1 MTTDFQK
8 AARLGACLSKD
19 YAQDLFRLMVNYRD
33 ISASEAASRLNIH
46 IRTAQD
52 FLETLAELGILDK
65 QEVYERKRPYF
76 RYTLK
81 QAKISLEVNLE
92 SLFSNRGGD
101 IQLDRA
107 IRERKSGG
115 AKFSTA
121 RDGQQIASVTTWSG
135 RGRDRQERKISL
147 TTAQGQFL
155 YHLPFPTA
163 AYLTIAEIM
172 KKAGVNNKNKGEII
186 DLVGVLEEHGVVEI
200 MAQEEPS

>member
-8 AARLGACLSKD
+8 AARLGAFLSKD
-19 YAQDLFRLMVNYRD
+19 YAQDLFALMVNYRD

-52 FLETLAELGILDK
+52 FLETLTDLGVVTRE
-65 QEVYERKRPYF
+65 EVYERKRPYF
-76 RYTLK
+76 RYSLAQTEITLK
-81 QAKISLEVNLE
+81 INLE

-107 IRERKSGG
+107 IREKKGGG
-115 AKFSTA
+115 ARFSTA

-172 KKAGVNNKNKGEII
+172 KKAGVENKNKGEII
-186 DLVGVLEEHGVVEI
+186 DLVGVLEEHGVIEI
-200 MAQEEPS
+200 TAQEESS

>member
-1 MTTDFQK
+1 MATDFQK

-52 FLETLAELGILDK
+52 FLETLAELDILDK

-76 RYTLK
+76 RYALK
-81 QAKISLEVNLE
+81 QANIKLEIHLD
-92 SLFSNRGGD
+92 SLFSNRGSD

-107 IRERKSGG
+107 IREKKGGG
-115 AKFSTA
+115 ASFSTA
-121 RDGQQIASVTTWSG
+121 RGGQQIASVTTWTG
-135 RGRDRQERKISL
+135 RGRDRQERKINL
-147 TTAQGQFL
+147 TTAQGRFL

-163 AYLTIAEIM
+163 AFLTVAEIM
-172 KKAGVNNKNKGEII
+172 HKAGVADKNKGEII
-186 DLVGVLEEHGVVEI
+186 DLVSVLEESHTIEI
-200 MAQEEPS
+200 AADEPSS

>member
-1 MTTDFQK
+1 MATDFQK

-52 FLETLAELGILDK
+52 FLETLAELDILDK

-76 RYTLK
+76 RYALK
-81 QAKISLEVNLE
+81 QANIKLEIHLD

-107 IRERKSGG
+107 IREKKGGG
-115 AKFSTA
+115 ARFSTA

-163 AYLTIAEIM
+163 AYLTIAEFM
-172 KKAGVNNKNKGEII
+172 KKAGVQNKNKGEII
-186 DLVGVLEEHGVVEI
+186 DLVGVLEEHGVIEI
-200 MAQEEPS
+200 TAQEEPS

>member
-1 MTTDFQK
+1 MATDFQK

-19 YAQDLFRLMVNYRD
+19 YAQDLFALMVNYRD

-76 RYTLK
+76 RYTLR
-81 QAKISLEVNLE
+81 QASIKLEINLE
-92 SLFSNRGGD
+92 SLFSNRGSD

-107 IRERKSGG
+107 IREKKGGG
-115 AKFSTA
+115 ARFSTA
-121 RDGQQIASVTTWSG
+121 RDGQQIASVSTWTG

-172 KKAGVNNKNKGEII
+172 KKAGVENKNKGEII
-186 DLVGVLEEHGVVEI
+186 DLVGVLEEHGVIEI
-200 MAQEEPS
+200 TAQEESS

>member
-52 FLETLAELGILDK
+52 FLETLAEIGILDK

-172 KKAGVNNKNKGEII
+172 EKAGVQNKNKGEII
-186 DLVGVLEEHGVVEI
+186 DLVGVLEEHGVIEI

>member
-1 MTTDFQK
+1 MTTDFQR

-76 RYTLK
+76 RYALK
-81 QAKISLEVNLE
+81 QANIKLEINLE

-107 IRERKSGG
+107 IREKKGGG
-115 AKFSTA
+115 ARFSTA
-121 RDGQQIASVTTWSG
+121 RGGQQIASVTTWSG
-135 RGRDRQERKISL
+135 RSRDRQERKISL

-172 KKAGVNNKNKGEII
+172 KKAGVENKNKGEII
-186 DLVGVLEEHGVVEI
+186 DLVGVLEEHGVIEI
-200 MAQEEPS
+200 TAQEESS

>member
-52 FLETLAELGILDK
+52 FLETLAELDILDK

-76 RYTLK
+76 RYALK
-81 QAKISLEVNLE
+81 QANIKLEIHLE

-107 IRERKSGG
+107 IREKKGGG
-115 AKFSTA
+115 ARFSTA
-121 RDGQQIASVTTWSG
+121 RGGQQIASVTTWSG

-172 KKAGVNNKNKGEII
+172 KKAGVDNKNKGEII
-186 DLVGVLEEHGVVEI
+186 DLVGVLEEHGVIEI
-200 MAQEEPS
+200 TAQEEPS

>member
-1 MTTDFQK
+1 MATDFQK

-52 FLETLAELGILDK
+52 FLETLAELDILDK

-76 RYTLK
+76 RYALK
-81 QAKISLEVNLE
+81 QANIKLEIHLD

-107 IRERKSGG
+107 IREKKGGG

-172 KKAGVNNKNKGEII
+172 KKAGVENKNKGEII
-186 DLVGVLEEHGVVEI
+186 DLVGVLEEHGVIEI
-200 MAQEEPS
+200 TAQEEPS

>member
-1 MTTDFQK
+1 MATDFQK

-76 RYTLK
+76 RYALK
-81 QAKISLEVNLE
+81 QANIKLEIHLD

-121 RDGQQIASVTTWSG
+121 RGGQQIASVTTWSG
-135 RGRDRQERKISL
+135 RGRDRQERKINP

-172 KKAGVNNKNKGEII
+172 KKAGVENKNKGEII
-186 DLVGVLEEHGVVEI
+186 DLVGVLEEHGVIEI
-200 MAQEEPS
+200 TAQEESS

>member
-1 MTTDFQK
+1 MAADFQK

-19 YAQDLFRLMVNYRD
+19 YAQDLFALMVNYRD

-52 FLETLAELGILDK
+52 FLETLAELGILEK

-76 RYTLK
+76 RYTLR
-81 QAKISLEVNLE
+81 QASIKLEINLE
-92 SLFSNRGGD
+92 SLFSNRGSD

-107 IRERKSGG
+107 IREKKGGG
-115 AKFSTA
+115 ARFSTA
-121 RDGQQIASVTTWSG
+121 RGGQQIASVTTWAG

-163 AYLTIAEIM
+163 AYLTIAETM
-172 KKAGVNNKNKGEII
+172 KKAGVENKNKGEVI
-186 DLVGVLEEHGVVEI
+186 DLVGVLEEHGVIEI
-200 MAQEEPS
+200 TAQEEAS

>member
-1 MTTDFQK
+1 MLESRRMKYPSRRESFK
-8 AARLGACLSKD
+8 RSV
-19 YAQDLFRLMVNYRD
+19 DLILMLNIHHR
-33 ISASEAASRLNIH
+33 RLNIH

-76 RYTLK
+76 RYTLR
-81 QAKISLEVNLE
+81 QASIKLEINLE

-107 IRERKSGG
+107 IREKKGGG
-115 AKFSTA
+115 ARFSTA

-172 KKAGVNNKNKGEII
+172 KKAGVENKNKGEII
-186 DLVGVLEEHGVVEI
+186 DLVGVLEEHGVIEI
-200 MAQEEPS
+200 TAQEESS